1 VNIKTPPANWLKAWL
16 KADQSEIAAIE
27 AAMWDAGAQ
36 AVTLVDA
43 EDTPIHEPL
52 PGSMPL
58 WPRTVVEALY
68 ATDTDRELIRSMLTG
83 AGLKDA
89 ASRLQF
95 DTLANNNWETA
106 WMNSYEP
113 MRFGHSL
120 WICPSHI
127 EPDPDWPLVIRLDP
141 GVAFGSGTHPTTALC
156 LEWVE
161 NRSMTGMSV
170 LDYGCGSGVL
180 SLAAALKGAS
190 RLVAVDHDPQAL
202 ESTAEN
208 ARRNNLDGHIEV
220 LLPKAYRELADNLKK
235 FDVILANILA
245 EPLIKLAPLLM
256 DSLKPGGKIV
266 LSGILGKQAH
276 TVAATY
282 ADLGSEAVISERE
295 GWVRIV
301 LTAPTVS

>member
-1 VNIKTPPANWLKAWL
+1 
-16 KADQSEIAAIE
+16 
-27 AAMWDAGAQ
+27 
-36 AVTLVDA
+36 
-43 EDTPIHEPL
+43 
-52 PGSMPL
+52 
-58 WPRTVVEALY
+58 
-68 ATDTDRELIRSMLTG
+68 MLTG

-161 NRSMTGMSV
+161 SRNMTGKSV

-202 ESTAEN
+202 QSTAEN

-220 LLPKAYRELADNLKK
+220 LLPKAYGELPANLKK

-245 EPLIKLAPLLM
+245 EPLIELAPVLM
-256 DSLKPGGKIV
+256 NSLKPGGRIV
-266 LSGILGKQAH
+266 LSGILGKQAN
-276 TVAATY
+276 TVAASY
-282 ADLGSEAVISERE
+282 ADLGFEADISQRDD
-295 GWVRIV
+295 WVRSDV
-301 LTAPTVS
+301 SAHTAL